1 MFRRSTTRGRRG
13 EHLVTDD
20 RSGFTIWSGDARK
33 EWNGAVVH
41 KSNYEARH
49 PQDFLRARRENFRVP
64 DARPEPTPNF
74 VGPLYTEIVAPVAQN
89 FRVAPMGALGEYALG
104 QGEPAPMYLLATPC
118 NAAGSFIIAVETTIR
133 MATYDDIGVYVNNGD
148 LHRTTIRA
156 VVNPKVL
163 LLHDRI
169 PDAVS
174 VGNKVVNYSAVAQ
187 SSLE

>member
-1 MFRRSTTRGRRG
+1 MRRSTTRGRQGDFLRVC
-13 EHLVTDD
+13 E
-20 RSGFTIWSGDARK
+20 RSGFTVWASDTVRQWDGLIVRK
-33 EWNGAVVH
+33 DLAE
-41 KSNYEARH
+41 ERH
-49 PQDFLRARRENFRVP
+49 PQDFLRARRDNMRVP
-64 DARPEPTPNF
+64 DPRPEPTPVF

-104 QGEPAPMYLLATPC
+104 QGEPAPMHLLAAPC
-118 NAAGSFIIAVETTIR
+118 NAAGSFIIAVATTIR
-133 MATYDDIGVYVNNGD
+133 MVTYDDIGVYVNNGD

-163 LLHDRI
+163 LLHDRL
-169 PDAVS
+169 PDGVS